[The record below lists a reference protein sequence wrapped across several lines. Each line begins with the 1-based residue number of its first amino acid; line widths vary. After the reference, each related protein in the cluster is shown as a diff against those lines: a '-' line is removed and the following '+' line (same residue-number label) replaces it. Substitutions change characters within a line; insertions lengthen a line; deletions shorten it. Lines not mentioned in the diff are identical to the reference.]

1 LNIIYRKILFSVAIP
16 LIPAMS
22 NIKVVEVTFSVE
34 AYTEFGDQ
42 LLVVGNIAAL
52 GCWQPEK
59 GMAMHT
65 DKKSV
70 FLVCERVFPHGI
82 LALSVDC

>member
-1 LNIIYRKILFSVAIP
+1 MPPN
-16 LIPAMS
+16 M
-22 NIKVVEVTFSVE
+22 VEVTFSVE

-42 LLVVGNIAAL
+42 LLVVGSIPAL

-70 FLVCERVFPHGI
+70 RIIAKRVF
-82 LALSVDC
+82 